1 MGMIRPPEPAIGQSY
16 WRFRMAHGQ
25 DVLDA
30 WSEKASQPNRNAVYR
45 LLFAVQDGS
54 VFTRYDT
61 VDDAGDLGFSVH
73 LAGDVVVRIK
83 IDDDEAFTIDYI
95 GWVSQPSVN

>member
-30 WSEKASQPNRNAVYR
+30 WSEKATQPNRNAVYR

-54 VFTRYDT
+54 VFRRYDT
-61 VDDAGDLGFSVH
+61 IDDAGDLGFSVH
-73 LAGDVVVRIK
+73 LAGDVVVRIT
-83 IDDDEAFTIDYI
+83 IDDDEAFTIDHI
-95 GWVSQPSVN
+95 GWVDQYSVN